1 MVRSDGELF
10 SQWEV
15 RANGTEKRLIK
26 KSIILIATRERMLM
40 ESHRLHAT
48 YKNNRSKIDHFNLT
62 LLRFNE
68 EFSPRKKERTL
79 IIQEDAKKT
88 GT

>member
-1 MVRSDGELF
+1 MKLVQKGR
-10 SQWEV
+10 
-15 RANGTEKRLIK
+15 EKRLIK

-40 ESHRLHAT
+40 ESHRLHST
-48 YKNNRSKIDHFNLT
+48 KKKNRGKINQFNLT

-68 EFSPRKKERTL
+68 EFSPEKKGTNTDYTRRT
-79 IIQEDAKKT
+79 QKKKT